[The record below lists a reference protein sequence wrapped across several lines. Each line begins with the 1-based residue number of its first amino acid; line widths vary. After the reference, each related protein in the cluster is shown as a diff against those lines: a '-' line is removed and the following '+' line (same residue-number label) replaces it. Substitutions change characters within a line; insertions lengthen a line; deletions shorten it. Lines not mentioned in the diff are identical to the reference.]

1 MARRTRRASVRVSRG
16 DRLGS
21 SDVLGE
27 WHLEF
32 RCGADRHA
40 QGISDRRAESGVAPN
55 RLRGMLRL
63 DRDPRG
69 PSVSVSTLIA
79 RGPDGPTMRVVLGG
93 TFDILHKGHE
103 ALLRAAFEGRPE
115 RVLIGLTTDQFAR
128 ESRSRV
134 NPYATRERN
143 LKRFLAARKWRPAK
157 IEPIDDSYGP
167 ADDLPDLDVIVV
179 SAERHPVAIALNETR
194 AAKGLRP
201 LEIRAVSMVL
211 AQDGLPI
218 ASRRIRAGVIDRT
231 GRRLTPLRVR
241 VGTDNPVKVRAVRRV
256 MADLSLRARVQGV
269 RVRTEVPEQ
278 PFGDEA
284 LQCAMNRAN
293 AAIGTGDFGVGI
305 EAGLVW
311 SPLVSDYFD
320 VQYAAIVDRAGQIT
334 VGHGPGFTYPPR
346 VLDSVKAGRSVG
358 DAMAR
363 LTGIRDI
370 GSKEGAIGYLTERRL
385 DREALT
391 ESAVLMAM
399 VPRIRRELYGRGAP
413 HR

>member
-1 MARRTRRASVRVSRG
+1 
-16 DRLGS
+16 
-21 SDVLGE
+21 
-27 WHLEF
+27 
-32 RCGADRHA
+32 
-40 QGISDRRAESGVAPN
+40 
-55 RLRGMLRL
+55 
-63 DRDPRG
+63 
-69 PSVSVSTLIA
+69 
-79 RGPDGPTMRVVLGG
+79 MRVVLGG

-115 RVLIGLTTDQFAR
+115 QVLIGLTTDRFAR
-128 ESRSRV
+128 ESRTRV
-134 NPYATRERN
+134 NPYAVRERN
-143 LKRFLAARKWRPAK
+143 LKRFLAARKWRPAR

-167 ADDLPDLDVIVV
+167 ADDLPDLDMIVV
-179 SAERHPVAIALNETR
+179 SAERYPVAIALNEAR

-201 LEIRAVSMVL
+201 LEIRAVPMVL

-218 ASRRIRAGVIDRT
+218 ASRRIRSGVIDRD
-231 GRRLTPLRVR
+231 GRRLTPLRVG

-256 MADLSLRARVQGV
+256 IESLSLRARVRGV

-284 LQCAMNRAN
+284 LQGAMNRAK

-311 SPLVSDYFD
+311 SPLISDYFD

-346 VLDSVKAGRSVG
+346 VLENVKAGRSVG
-358 DAMAR
+358 KAMAR

-385 DREALT
+385 DRDALT

-399 VPRIRRELYGRGAP
+399 VPRIRRELYTRGAP

>member
-1 MARRTRRASVRVSRG
+1 
-16 DRLGS
+16 
-21 SDVLGE
+21 
-27 WHLEF
+27 
-32 RCGADRHA
+32 
-40 QGISDRRAESGVAPN
+40 
-55 RLRGMLRL
+55 
-63 DRDPRG
+63 
-69 PSVSVSTLIA
+69 
-79 RGPDGPTMRVVLGG
+79 MRVVLGG

-115 RVLIGLTTDQFAR
+115 QVLIGLTTDRFAR
-128 ESRSRV
+128 ESRTRV
-134 NPYATRERN
+134 NPYAVRERN
-143 LKRFLAARKWRPAK
+143 LKRFLAARKWRPAR
-157 IEPIDDSYGP
+157 IEPIDDAYGP

-179 SAERHPVAIALNETR
+179 SAERYPVAVALNEAR
-194 AAKGLRP
+194 AAKGLHP
-201 LEIRAVSMVL
+201 LKIRAVPMVL

-218 ASRRIRAGVIDRT
+218 ASRRIRSGVIDRS
-231 GRRLTPLRVR
+231 GARLTPLHVG
-241 VGTDNPVKVRAVRRV
+241 VGTDNPVKVLAVRQV
-256 MADLSLRARVQGV
+256 MASLSLRARVRGV

-278 PFGDEA
+278 PVGDEA
-284 LQCAMNRAN
+284 LQGAVNRAK
-293 AAIGTGDFGVGI
+293 AAIGAGDFGVGI

-311 SPLVSDYFD
+311 SALISEYFD

-346 VLDSVKAGRSVG
+346 VLENVKAGRSVG

-370 GSKEGAIGYLTERRL
+370 GSKQGAIGYLTGRRL

-399 VPRIRRELYGRGAP
+399 VPRIRRELYTRGAA